1 MKLLASPFSKTTE
14 NPVPF
19 LLYQAIA
26 ALGVE
31 VRSCTLPNLIFD
43 TWDVWHLNWPAED
56 VLRETRMLR
65 AAAKLVRFW
74 IRVRVA
80 RAKNVKIFWTVHNLK
95 LHEARHPVLA
105 RAFWQLFLPN
115 IDGLILMSRST
126 VERVHHKLP
135 HTNACPIF
143 VIPHGHYRGA
153 YSDSVDRKSARA
165 RLGLNKSDFIV
176 SFFGQIR
183 PYKGVSTLVKSFR
196 QLGQPGTSLI
206 VAGKPLDRKI
216 ASEVTK
222 AAAGDPKVRLHLE
235 YIDRDSV
242 QFFLRAADLVVLPYT
257 EILNSGSALLALSFD
272 RPILVPAMG
281 AIPDLRELAGA
292 NWVRLYEGELTP
304 KILSDAMHWTRE
316 RPLGEFDHAF
326 LDELDWNR
334 LAQLTIEAFRS
345 LSNAGQRA

>member
-1 MKLLASPFSKTTE
+1 VKLLASPFSKTTE

-19 LLYQAIA
+19 LLYHAMA

-31 VRSCTLPNLIFD
+31 VKSCGLRYLIFD

-56 VLRETRMLR
+56 ILSGTNRLR
-65 AAAKLVRFW
+65 AVAKLARFW
-74 IRVRVA
+74 LRLKVA
-80 RAKNVKIFWTVHNLK
+80 RAKKIKIFWTVHNLK
-95 LHEARHPVLA
+95 PHDVRHPVLA
-105 RAFWQLFLPN
+105 RIFWWLFLPSV
-115 IDGLILMSRST
+115 DGLILMSRST
-126 VERVHHKLP
+126 VEKIHRELP
-135 HTNACPIF
+135 YTNSRPIF

-153 YSDSVDRKSARA
+153 YSDSADRKSARA
-165 RLGLNKSDFIV
+165 RLGLNAPDLVIC
-176 SFFGQIR
+176 FFGQIR
-183 PYKGVSTLVKSFR
+183 PYKGVPNLIKCFR
-196 QLGQPGTSLI
+196 QLGKPGTSLI
-206 VAGKPLDRKI
+206 VAGKPLDRDI

-235 YIDRDSV
+235 YVDQDSV

-272 RPILVPAMG
+272 RPILVPSMG
-281 AIPDLRELAGA
+281 AIPDLCEVAGD
-292 NWVRLYEGELTP
+292 NWVRMYDGELTP
-304 KILSDAMHWTRE
+304 KILSDAMQWTRG

-345 LSNAGQRA
+345 LGSAGQRA